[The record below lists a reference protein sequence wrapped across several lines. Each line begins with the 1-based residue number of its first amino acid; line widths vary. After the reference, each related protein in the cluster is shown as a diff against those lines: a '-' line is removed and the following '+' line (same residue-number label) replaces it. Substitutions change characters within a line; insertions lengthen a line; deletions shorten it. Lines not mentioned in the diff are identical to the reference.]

1 MELLDAIPLANA
13 QRMLHELRVHQ
24 IELEMQNEQLR
35 QSLEELDAARAR
47 YFNFYDLAP
56 VGYVTVNEAGLI
68 VEANLTSTNLLGV
81 TRETLLGQPFS
92 RFVLK
97 TDTDDFYLHCKQA
110 LETGEPHAC
119 ELRMVRHDGT
129 QFWARLE
136 AVVVQE
142 AAGGLAYNVVMSDI
156 SARKQ
161 AELALAESEDRFRL
175 FMDNLPAAAF
185 ITGEDSAMQ
194 YANRYV
200 EKVLGTRAWLGKTP
214 AELFSPEFS
223 ARVVASDRR
232 ALEAG
237 KLVTEEQVLHRDGQ
251 SRLYEVHRFRIAR
264 QGKPFL
270 LGAVGQDITE
280 RKQAED
286 QLKKLTATLEDR
298 VDKRT
303 QQLRRISAQL
313 TMTEERERR
322 FLAEDLHDNL
332 HQYLFAI
339 KLRLGLLRPDSPQS
353 SFDQI
358 MEMVAQADHAART
371 ITQQLSP
378 PILHT
383 LGLVPALEWLVG
395 EKQRLFGLTVHF
407 NHDACLKCSRPFTEE
422 VQASLFRSVRE
433 LLVNVARHAGVSEA
447 RLSCACDN
455 ALTRLVVSDNGCG
468 FDAAGT
474 DGVWPVQD
482 SFGLA
487 HIYER
492 IVAIDGTMDIVSS
505 FGNGTTVTLT
515 IPHSVITKES
525 QPS

>member
-1 MELLDAIPLANA
+1 MTLRKTDSAPTAPQAMDEHARIESTLRQQAEAEEDLRERMAPSMELLEAIPPENT
-13 QRMLHELRVHQ
+13 QRMLRELRVQQ
-24 IELEMQNEQLR
+24 IELEMQNEHLR

-47 YFNFYDLAP
+47 YFSFYDLAP
-56 VGYVTVNEAGLI
+56 VGYVSVDQHGLI
-68 VEANLTSTNLLGV
+68 TEANLTTANLLGV
-81 TRETLLGQPFS
+81 ARETLLGQPFS
-92 RFVLK
+92 RFIFRE
-97 TDTDDFYLHCKQA
+97 DADIFQQHRKQV
-110 LETGEPHAC
+110 LETSVSHAC
-119 ELRMVRHDGT
+119 ELRMVRHPD
-129 QFWARLE
+129 QPFWVQLE
-136 AVVVQE
+136 AIAVQEGTETPVYRVVV
-142 AAGGLAYNVVMSDI
+142 SDV

-161 AELALAESEDRFRL
+161 AEEQLLKLA
-175 FMDNLPAAAF
+175 
-185 ITGEDSAMQ
+185 
-194 YANRYV
+194 
-200 EKVLGTRAWLGKTP
+200 
-214 AELFSPEFS
+214 
-223 ARVVASDRR
+223 
-232 ALEAG
+232 
-237 KLVTEEQVLHRDGQ
+237 
-251 SRLYEVHRFRIAR
+251 
-264 QGKPFL
+264 
-270 LGAVGQDITE
+270 
-280 RKQAED
+280 
-286 QLKKLTATLEDR
+286 ATLEER
-298 VDKRT
+298 VDERT
-303 QQLRRISAQL
+303 RQLRRISAQL

-339 KLRLGLLRPDSPQS
+339 RLRLGLLHPDSPRS

-447 RLSCACDN
+447 RLSCACED
-455 ALTRLVVSDNGCG
+455 ALTKLVVSDDGCG

-474 DGVWPVQD
+474 DGVWPVRD

-492 IVAIDGTMDIVSS
+492 IVAIGGTMDIVSS
-505 FGNGTTVTLT
+505 PGNGTTVALT

-525 QPS
+525 QSS